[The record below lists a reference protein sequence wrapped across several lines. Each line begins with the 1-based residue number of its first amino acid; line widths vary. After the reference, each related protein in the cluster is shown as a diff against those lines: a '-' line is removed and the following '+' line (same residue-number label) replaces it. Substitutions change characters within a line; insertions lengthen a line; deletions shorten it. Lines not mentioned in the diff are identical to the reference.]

1 MIHCVGH
8 GWMKSKRPLV
18 EETTRLGV
26 TLRWSQKP
34 GDIAL
39 LTRRALDEG
48 CSRLIVAGGDGSFLE
63 AANVLWGTGVPLGFV
78 PGGTGNDLIRTLGV
92 SGDPV
97 LALRGALEAPVTQ
110 MDVGLAK
117 FTTRHGP
124 AERIFLN
131 IAEIGFGAQVVKRMN
146 RLGRYAGPKA
156 AYPLSLLSSLL
167 TYRRQPI
174 EISWGE
180 ESRAVPELTN
190 LVVANGRFFGRGL
203 QPTPNAKV
211 DDGLFDILLLE
222 NFSAYRIATRFP
234 ALKDGPPPDEAG
246 MTSFRCSEIQVSGPA
261 SVGVEA
267 DGEPLGHLP
276 ASFQI
281 QEKAMPVMHPK
292 QNNRQKRPG

>member
-1 MIHCVGH
+1 
-8 GWMKSKRPLV
+8 
-18 EETTRLGV
+18 
-26 TLRWSQKP
+26 
-34 GDIAL
+34 
-39 LTRRALDEG
+39 
-48 CSRLIVAGGDGSFLE
+48 
-63 AANVLWGTGVPLGFV
+63 
-78 PGGTGNDLIRTLGV
+78 
-92 SGDPV
+92 
-97 LALRGALEAPVTQ
+97 VTQ

-117 FTTRHGP
+117 FATGKGP
-124 AERIFLN
+124 GEKIFLN
-131 IAEIGFGAQVVKRMN
+131 IAEVGFGAQVVNRMN

-167 TYRRQPI
+167 SYRRETI

-180 ESRAVPELTN
+180 ESRSVPELTN

-203 QPTPNAKV
+203 QPAPDAKV

-234 ALKDGPPPDEAG
+234 ALKNGPPPGEPG
-246 MTSFRCSEIQVSGPA
+246 MTSFRCSKIQVTGPP

-281 QEKAMPVMHPK
+281 QKNAMPIIKPELK
-292 QNNRQKRPG
+292 